1 MTSAGDAGRV
11 AVETSQLGVS
21 RPGLVLVDLPEP
33 EEVFKVPR
41 IGTKDL
47 IVKVIGPSLIALGIS
62 IGSGEWLLGPL
73 GVGQYGFIGLGWV
86 ILLSAVL
93 QTFYNVEI
101 ARYIMATG
109 EVPVL
114 GWGRVPP
121 GFILWVPL
129 SLFIIFFAFIWGGW
143 AAGAGEGLYV
153 LFTGNLVDEPSER
166 TAARWLAVALMGLV
180 LVMTLFGQK
189 IARTLELVNW
199 VMVGFIL
206 VTLVLVDLFVVPASK
221 WWEGLRGILTP
232 ALPPSGVDA
241 SLLGGLAGFT
251 AAASGLNW
259 YILNYYRDHG
269 YGMGARVGF
278 IAGLIGGRQEEV
290 KASGVTFPDTPENA
304 RRWKR
309 WFRLLMLD
317 QWVVFFVGAIL
328 GMYLTT
334 ILVSHLASLPGVEP
348 PTRATMPTYAADVL
362 SRHYSSVLYLW
373 ALLIGFLI
381 LFSTQV
387 GIFESLVRNMADA
400 LYGTSAGFRRLI
412 AGDPRRFYYP
422 FMITLAIVI
431 SFLIFQTL
439 PTNLILISAN
449 MSNLGVLIFPFFL
462 MYLNSK
468 LPGPARMR
476 WWSYVVLV
484 LNIIFF
490 GFFFLNFVWQR
501 VTGTALV
508 TF

>member
-1 MTSAGDAGRV
+1 MSSAGDAGRV
-11 AVETSQLGVS
+11 GVETHQLGVS
-21 RPGLVLVDLPEP
+21 RPPLVVTDLPEP

-41 IGTKDL
+41 IGAKEA

-73 GVGQYGFIGLGWV
+73 GIGQYGFIGLGWV
-86 ILLSAVL
+86 ILLSAIL

-101 ARYIMATG
+101 VRYSLATG

-114 GWGRVPP
+114 GWGRVWP
-121 GFILWVPL
+121 GVKLWVPL

-153 LFTGNLVDEPSER
+153 LLTGNLVDEPGER
-166 TAARWLAVALMGLV
+166 TAARWLAVGLMVLV
-180 LVMTLFGQK
+180 LVITLFGQK

-199 VMVGFIL
+199 AVVGFIL
-206 VTLVLVDLFVVPASK
+206 LTLLLVDLFVVPASK
-221 WWEGLRGILTP
+221 WWEGLRGLFTP

-241 SLLGGLAGFT
+241 TLLGGLAGFT

-290 KASGVTFPDTPENA
+290 MASGVTFPDTPENA

-309 WFRLLMLD
+309 WFRLLLLD
-317 QWVVFFVGAIL
+317 QWVVFFGGAIL

-362 SRHYSSVLYLW
+362 SRHYSSVLYVW
-373 ALLIGFLI
+373 ALLVGFLI
-381 LFSTQV
+381 LFSTQL
-387 GIFESLVRNMADA
+387 GIFESLVRNMADG
-400 LYGTSAGFRRLI
+400 LHGTSPRFRQLI
-412 AGDPRRFYYP
+412 AGDPRRLYYP
-422 FMITLAIVI
+422 FMVLLVVVI
-431 SFLIFQTL
+431 SFLIFQAL
-439 PTNLILISAN
+439 PTGLILISAN
-449 MSNLGVLIFPFFL
+449 MSNLGVLVFPFLL

-476 WWSYVVLV
+476 WWSYVVLI
-484 LNIIFF
+484 LNTIFF

-501 VTGTALV
+501 ITGTALV
-508 TF
+508 SF